1 MIKERKRMCSCNNS
15 SGHHDAAQGNGCGC
29 HSPETKMARFLQ
41 PCLLLLLAQKS
52 SHGYELIEAVSQF
65 GFEDGAPDPASV
77 YKHLRKMEEDGLVKS
92 AWDTRKSGAARRSY
106 QVTQEGK
113 DYLRAWSVVIQK
125 NKTALERFLLLYE
138 QIAVPQRT
146 QRKTIKHR

>member
-1 MIKERKRMCSCNNS
+1 MCSCNS
-15 SGHHDAAQGNGCGC
+15 DSGHHDAAQRNECGC

-65 GFEDGAPDPASV
+65 GFEEGTPDPASV

-92 AWDTRKSGAARRSY
+92 AWDTKKSGAARRSY

-113 DYLRAWSVVIQK
+113 DYLHAWSVVIQK
-125 NKTALERFLLLYE
+125 NKEALEKFLAIYE
-138 QIAVPQRT
+138 QTSSQQTMR
-146 QRKTIKHR
+146 QKKRKNR